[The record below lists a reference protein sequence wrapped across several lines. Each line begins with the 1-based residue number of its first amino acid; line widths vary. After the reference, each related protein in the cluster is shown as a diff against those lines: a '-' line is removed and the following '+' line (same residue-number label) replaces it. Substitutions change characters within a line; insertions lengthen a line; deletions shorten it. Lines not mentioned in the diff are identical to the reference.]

1 MRMKKHSSFQTVSS
15 YITHDN
21 FYCPVTGEQISGGND
36 LGVPL
41 SVKFLYVDTGFLI
54 SVSDDIIKILSEKGY
69 DYEDDQF
76 EIELDEVD
84 KILASHKLFEN
95 CVLFKVSTGYGPF
108 SSFFAVFINMD
119 YLKKLK

>member
-41 SVKFLYVDTGFLI
+41 SVKFVYVDTGFLI

-76 EIELDEVD
+76 EI
-84 KILASHKLFEN
+84 
-95 CVLFKVSTGYGPF
+95 
-108 SSFFAVFINMD
+108 
-119 YLKKLK
+119 

>member
-41 SVKFLYVDTGFLI
+41 SVKFVYVDTGFLI
-54 SVSDDIIKILSEKGY
+54 SVSDDIIKILS
-69 DYEDDQF
+69 
-76 EIELDEVD
+76 
-84 KILASHKLFEN
+84 
-95 CVLFKVSTGYGPF
+95 
-108 SSFFAVFINMD
+108 
-119 YLKKLK
+119 